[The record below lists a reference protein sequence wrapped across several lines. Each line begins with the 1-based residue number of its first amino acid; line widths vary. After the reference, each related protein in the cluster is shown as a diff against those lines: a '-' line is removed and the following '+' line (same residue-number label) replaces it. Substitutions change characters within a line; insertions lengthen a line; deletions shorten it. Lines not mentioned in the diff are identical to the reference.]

1 MLYKNYKA
9 IKKAGEI
16 IEQLQWFIMEHAKIS
31 SYEDLKRHY
40 EFELNV
46 PEKGFTIA
54 INDLEK

>member
-16 IEQLQWFIMEHAKIS
+16 IEQLQWFIMEHAKTS
-31 SYEDLKRHY
+31 HYEDMRSHY

-46 PEKGFTIA
+46 PEEGFTMI
-54 INDLEK
+54 IKDLDD